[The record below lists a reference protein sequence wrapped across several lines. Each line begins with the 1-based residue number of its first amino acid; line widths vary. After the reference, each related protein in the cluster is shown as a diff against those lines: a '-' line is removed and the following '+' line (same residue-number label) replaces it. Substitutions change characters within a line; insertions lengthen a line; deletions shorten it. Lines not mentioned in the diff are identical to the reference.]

1 MSAISK
7 EEIMEQYI
15 GFYLDQNEY
24 MIPVLNVR
32 EIINMPPITR
42 IPLAPTY
49 IEGVTNLRGVVVPLV
64 NLKKLMGLKGME
76 KNEAKSYELGNK
88 VIIITHGGMLF
99 GVVVD
104 KVSGIISVEES
115 SIEATE
121 SVFHSSLEQAEGIV
135 KLKDRVAVLLD
146 TKRLLPEG
154 ELEVFEDLLVSFKE
168 REDGK
173 VELTKKVQ
181 TMGGEITVK
190 ELKDARDFFEKR
202 KADSG
207 DPRYMVLDDIVDF
220 INALAECDYDRAD
233 KVIQNMIKKGQDELF
248 SEIGKITRKLHDT
261 IKSFK
266 QAIDPKIKEVAMR
279 EIPSTIES
287 LEFVIEKSEEA
298 ANKTMSIVEKYILGM
313 DDLDTHIKRISGPEV
328 SVEYLKNFKNNLED
342 DLIEV
347 LTTQSFQDITGQ
359 LIKKVIKL
367 IGDIEEELVRL
378 IKNFGERVEVGYRT
392 EATSQKITQADVD
405 ELLREFGF

>member
-233 KVIQNMIKKGQDELF
+233 KVIQNVIKKGQDELF

-378 IKNFGERVEVGYRT
+378 IKNFGERVEVGYKA

>member
-1 MSAISK
+1 
-7 EEIMEQYI
+7 
-15 GFYLDQNEY
+15 
-24 MIPVLNVR
+24 
-32 EIINMPPITR
+32 
-42 IPLAPTY
+42 
-49 IEGVTNLRGVVVPLV
+49 
-64 NLKKLMGLKGME
+64 
-76 KNEAKSYELGNK
+76 
-88 VIIITHGGMLF
+88 
-99 GVVVD
+99 
-104 KVSGIISVEES
+104 
-115 SIEATE
+115 
-121 SVFHSSLEQAEGIV
+121 
-135 KLKDRVAVLLD
+135 
-146 TKRLLPEG
+146 
-154 ELEVFEDLLVSFKE
+154 
-168 REDGK
+168 
-173 VELTKKVQ
+173 
-181 TMGGEITVK
+181 
-190 ELKDARDFFEKR
+190 
-202 KADSG
+202 
-207 DPRYMVLDDIVDF
+207 VDF

-233 KVIQNMIKKGQDELF
+233 RVIQNMIKKGQDELF

-313 DDLDTHIKRISGPEV
+313 DDLDTHIKRLSGPEV

>member
-42 IPLAPTY
+42 IPLAPAY

-76 KNEAKSYELGNK
+76 KNEAVGYELGNK

-181 TMGGEITVK
+181 TMGREITVK

-313 DDLDTHIKRISGPEV
+313 DDLDTHIKRLSGPEV

>member
-32 EIINMPPITR
+32 EIINMPSITR

-64 NLKKLMGLKGME
+64 NLKKLMGLKEME
-76 KNEAKSYELGNK
+76 KNEAVGYELGNK

-233 KVIQNMIKKGQDELF
+233 KVIQNMIKKGQDEIF

-287 LEFVIEKSEEA
+287 LEFVVEKSEEA

-313 DDLDTHIKRISGPEV
+313 DDLDTHIKRLSGPEV

-378 IKNFGERVEVGYRT
+378 IKNFGERVEVGYKT
-392 EATSQKITQADVD
+392 EATSQKVTQADVD

>member
-1 MSAISK
+1 
-7 EEIMEQYI
+7 MEQYI

-32 EIINMPPITR
+32 EIINMPSITR

-64 NLKKLMGLKGME
+64 NLKKLMGLKEME
-76 KNEAKSYELGNK
+76 KNEAVGYELGNK

-233 KVIQNMIKKGQDELF
+233 KVIQNMIKKGQDEIF

-287 LEFVIEKSEEA
+287 LEFVVEKSEEA

-313 DDLDTHIKRISGPEV
+313 DDLDTHIKRLSGPEV

-378 IKNFGERVEVGYRT
+378 IKNFGERVEVGYKT
-392 EATSQKITQADVD
+392 EATSQKVTQADVD

>member
-1 MSAISK
+1 
-7 EEIMEQYI
+7 MEQYI

-233 KVIQNMIKKGQDELF
+233 KVIQNVIKKGQDELF

-378 IKNFGERVEVGYRT
+378 IKNFGERVEVGYKA

>member
-1 MSAISK
+1 
-7 EEIMEQYI
+7 MEQYI

-42 IPLAPTY
+42 IPLAPAY

-76 KNEAKSYELGNK
+76 KNEAVGYELGNK

-233 KVIQNMIKKGQDELF
+233 RVIQNMIKKGQDELF

-313 DDLDTHIKRISGPEV
+313 DDLDTHIKRLSGPEV

>member
-42 IPLAPTY
+42 IPLAPAY

-76 KNEAKSYELGNK
+76 KNEAVGYELGNK

-233 KVIQNMIKKGQDELF
+233 RVIQNMIKKGQDELF

-313 DDLDTHIKRISGPEV
+313 DDLDTHIKRLSGPEV

>member
-1 MSAISK
+1 
-7 EEIMEQYI
+7 MEQYI

-42 IPLAPTY
+42 IPLAPAY

-76 KNEAKSYELGNK
+76 KNEAVGYELGNK

-181 TMGGEITVK
+181 TMGREITVK

-313 DDLDTHIKRISGPEV
+313 DDLDTHIKRLSGPEV

>member
-42 IPLAPTY
+42 IPLAPAY

-76 KNEAKSYELGNK
+76 KNEAVGYELGNK

-313 DDLDTHIKRISGPEV
+313 DDLDTHIKRLSGPEV